1 MAPKKRVEK
10 LPNDIMHLFEVIAG
24 NAGGFVGRMTF
35 NALSEADKE
44 RAEAIVDFKKR
55 AYDRAVELGPAVWE
69 NWDFVKET
77 FFWSPVEPSL
87 PVLAALVYPS
97 ARTWAIGRKIIQRA
111 PKYKLLVSFRAM
123 TLTPEKLD
131 AVLKHELLHIGFSG
145 HGPDFRKVCREV
157 GGVVGADAVDGK
169 AGTWFE
175 QRQPNGRY
183 KQASPT
189 FESEPLAMSWYH
201 DAAQREARRAQAVA
215 WLAANPGKGPVDA
228 QKALMW
234 RVVHA

>member
-10 LPNDIMHLFEVIAG
+10 LPNSIMHLFEVLAG
-24 NAGGFVGRMTF
+24 NVGEFVGRMTF
-35 NALSEADKE
+35 NAMSEADKE
-44 RAEAIVDFKKR
+44 RAEAIVDFKRR

-69 NWDFVKET
+69 NWDFVKDV
-77 FFWSPVEPSL
+77 FFWSPVEPSQ
-87 PVLAALVYPS
+87 PVLAALAYPK
-97 ARTWAIGRKIIQRA
+97 ARTWAIGRKVIQRA

-131 AVLKHELLHIGFSG
+131 AVLKHELLHIGYSG

-157 GGVVGADAVDGK
+157 GGVVGSDAVDGE

-183 KQASPT
+183 KKASPT
-189 FESEPLAMSWYH
+189 FETEPLAMAWFH
-201 DAAQREARRAQAVA
+201 DPAQREVRRAQAIA
-215 WLAANPGKGPVDA
+215 WLVANPGKGMADV

-234 RVVHA
+234 RMVNA

>member
-97 ARTWAIGRKIIQRA
+97 ARTWAVGRKIIQRA

-131 AVLKHELLHIGFSG
+131 AVLKHELLHIGYSG

-234 RVVHA
+234 RVVYA